1 MEVIKNISP
10 RSRVANH
17 VDGVGLTDFNTAFP
31 NGQNRIEERPSLL
44 DVEPLSPTFLYS
56 NRVIAFD
63 SSNSMTHAYDVLR
76 NHLLNGKTEPD
87 ERVISVS
94 APSTGCGTTVTAVNL
109 AISLARVPGST
120 VLLVDVNCRDPGVGK
135 ILGLPQEPSFYDPIK
150 GWLTTTDIRG
160 IRVHLLRA
168 AWGSAKIP
176 LPADLERM
184 AAQIEVARQLLR
196 PTVVLF
202 DLPPMLNSD
211 EVIPFLHMSDTTV
224 IVLAVGKSKLT
235 DLEICRSY
243 LGTEK
248 RTQVVLNKMRRH
260 GL

>member
-1 MEVIKNISP
+1 MEIIKNISP
-10 RSRVANH
+10 RRRVANQ
-17 VDGVGLTDFNTAFP
+17 VDGVDLTEFNTAFP
-31 NGQNRIEERPSLL
+31 NGQARHDERPSLL

-63 SSNSMTHAYDVLR
+63 SGSSMTHAYDVLR
-76 NHLLNGKTEPD
+76 NHLLNDQAGAGT
-87 ERVISVS
+87 RVISVS
-94 APSTGCGTTVTAVNL
+94 APSTGCGTTVTAANL

-120 VLLVDVNCRDPGVGK
+120 VLLVDANSRDPGAGR
-135 ILGLPQEPSFYDPIK
+135 IFGLPQEPSFYDPIR

-168 AWGSAKIP
+168 AWGSGRIP

-184 AAQIEVARQLLR
+184 VAQIEAARQLLK
-196 PTVVLF
+196 PTAILF
-202 DLPPMLNSD
+202 DLPPTLNSD
-211 EVIPFLHMSDTTV
+211 EVIPFFDMSDTAV

-235 DLEICRSY
+235 ELEICRSY
-243 LGTEK
+243 LGAEK